1 MICRYTI
8 DYDGYIE
15 DDMGEWVDYEDYYRV
30 HKIATDLLEAM
41 RTGVQLSFKEL
52 DRMEGVLND

>member
-41 RTGVQLSFKEL
+41 RTGVQLSFK
-52 DRMEGVLND
+52 